1 MQKLGVNEIRERYL
15 KFFESKGHLR
25 LPSFSLVPQ
34 NDPNLLLI
42 NAGMAPMK
50 PYFTGQ
56 SVPPRKRVTTCQK
69 CIRTLDIENVG
80 KTARHGTFFEMLGN
94 FSFGD
99 YFKTEAIQWS
109 WEFLTKDLQIPEN
122 LLHVS
127 IYEDD
132 DEAYDIWHNIVGLPD
147 ERINRMGKEDNF
159 WELSSGPCGPC
170 SEIYVDRGVE
180 RGCGRPDCHVGCDCD
195 RFIEVWNNVFTQFN
209 RSEEGEYTRL
219 EHPNIDTGMGLE
231 RLACVMQDVENMF
244 DIDTIRRIIDKV
256 CALSGKT
263 YNVDPKTDMS
273 IRVIVDHARGMTM
286 MAADGILPS
295 NEGRGYIMRRLI
307 RRAARHGRLLGIKE
321 AFLTKVVEQAIQES
335 ATAYPEL
342 VDKHDYII
350 SVIANEEARFYK
362 TLDAGLEILKEYIDE
377 AKAAG
382 NTVLAGPQVFK
393 LHDTYGFPLDLTLEI
408 ASESGLTTDVDGF
421 HAEMKKQKERARAA
435 FKANEDSGW
444 ATGSLSVCVGDPNT
458 VFTGYDEISSEAKV
472 VRIFDNNE
480 LVEAANQDAD
490 ITFMLDQ
497 TPFYAEMGGQVGD
510 KGTVVALDGS
520 FEVQVT
526 DCRKVGD
533 GKFLHYGHVVA
544 GQFATGAAVKATV
557 EAADRLSICRNHT
570 ATHLMHSALRAVL
583 GDHVKQSGSYVNAE
597 NLRFDF
603 SHFKGC
609 SAEELAQVED
619 LVNAK
624 ILENMPVVT
633 DVKSKDEAV
642 AEGAMALFG
651 EKYGDVVRQVKC
663 GDFSMELCGGTH
675 VSNTSVI
682 GLFKIISEGAVAA
695 GVRRIEAVT
704 GLKAVEY
711 VKNQETMLKAA
722 CAVAKATP
730 ADLANKIQTM
740 ADNAKDLSKAN
751 SELKAQLNAA
761 KAGEFITANL
771 KDVDGIKVVAGRVD
785 GMSAD
790 DMRGYCE
797 TLRDK
802 VGSGVVLLG
811 AANDDKV
818 VVLCAC
824 TKDMIPAGI
833 NCGQIVKA
841 FAQVCGG
848 NGGGKP
854 DMAQAGG
861 KDASQMDKAFET
873 ALATIQSMKK

>member
-109 WEFLTKDLQIPEN
+109 WEFLTKDLQIPAE

-132 DEAYDIWHNIVGLPD
+132 DEAYDIWHNVVGLPD

-307 RRAARHGRLLGIKE
+307 RRAARHGRLLGIKD
-321 AFLTKVVEQAIQES
+321 AFLTQVVEQAITES
-335 ATAYPEL
+335 AAAYPEL
-342 VDKHDYII
+342 TDKHDYII

-362 TLDAGLEILKEYIDE
+362 TLDAGLEILREYIDE

-393 LHDTYGFPLDLTLEI
+393 LHDTYGFPLDLTIEI
-408 ASESGLTTDVDGF
+408 AGESGLTTDVDGF

-458 VFTGYDEISSEAKV
+458 VFTGYDEISSTAKV
-472 VRIFDNNE
+472 VRIFDNND
-480 LVEAANQDAD
+480 LVEAAEQDAD
-490 ITFMLDQ
+490 VTFMLDQ
-497 TPFYAEMGGQVGD
+497 TPLY
-510 KGTVVALDGS
+510 L
-520 FEVQVT
+520 
-526 DCRKVGD
+526 
-533 GKFLHYGHVVA
+533 
-544 GQFATGAAVKATV
+544 
-557 EAADRLSICRNHT
+557 IC
-570 ATHLMHSALRAVL
+570 L
-583 GDHVKQSGSYVNAE
+583 
-597 NLRFDF
+597 
-603 SHFKGC
+603 
-609 SAEELAQVED
+609 
-619 LVNAK
+619 
-624 ILENMPVVT
+624 
-633 DVKSKDEAV
+633 
-642 AEGAMALFG
+642 
-651 EKYGDVVRQVKC
+651 
-663 GDFSMELCGGTH
+663 
-675 VSNTSVI
+675 
-682 GLFKIISEGAVAA
+682 
-695 GVRRIEAVT
+695 
-704 GLKAVEY
+704 
-711 VKNQETMLKAA
+711 
-722 CAVAKATP
+722 
-730 ADLANKIQTM
+730 
-740 ADNAKDLSKAN
+740 
-751 SELKAQLNAA
+751 
-761 KAGEFITANL
+761 
-771 KDVDGIKVVAGRVD
+771 
-785 GMSAD
+785 
-790 DMRGYCE
+790 
-797 TLRDK
+797 
-802 VGSGVVLLG
+802 
-811 AANDDKV
+811 
-818 VVLCAC
+818 
-824 TKDMIPAGI
+824 
-833 NCGQIVKA
+833 
-841 FAQVCGG
+841 
-848 NGGGKP
+848 
-854 DMAQAGG
+854 
-861 KDASQMDKAFET
+861 
-873 ALATIQSMKK
+873 